1 MKKESLENE
10 SKKVENKKLRNAS
23 IASSAATL
31 ISAHNVCHS
40 LCMGL
45 IAFLAV
51 FGIVIVGMPLAFL
64 QDYNIYFWLMA
75 AGTLIL
81 MTAMILKKWGCIS
94 NKTLLFNF
102 GLVIAGFPFATY
114 PIDNFLLLVGGL
126 IALTAVG
133 WFAYEKFGGRIE
145 WSKN

>member
-1 MKKESLENE
+1 MKKSED
-10 SKKVENKKLRNAS
+10 KRVRYAS
-23 IASSAATL
+23 IASSTATL

-64 QDYNIYFWLMA
+64 QDYNIYFWAMA
-75 AGTLIL
+75 FLTLVVML
-81 MTAMILKKWGCIS
+81 VMILKKWGCVS

-102 GLVIAGFPFATY
+102 GLLIAGFPFAAY
-114 PIDNFLLLVGGL
+114 PIDNFLLLAGGL
-126 IALTAVG
+126 TALSAVV
-133 WFAYEKFGGRIE
+133 WFLSEKFSGGFL
-145 WSKN
+145 WNKN